1 MFTLLQLPYS
11 FNALEPFIDE
21 QTVQIHYLKHH
32 QGYVDKLNGLIKGT
46 EYENSSL
53 EEIIKKSEG
62 AIFNNA
68 AQIWNHSFYRE
79 CMKSGSI
86 DNQPEGIIL
95 EKIEEKRG
103 TFHDFKDEFTNSA
116 VGNFGSGRTWI
127 VKNSDGNIE
136 IINTINANNPIV
148 ENKVPLLTVDIREHA
163 YYLKY
168 QNRRIEYVS
177 NRRNLVNRNKIEEN
191 FNK

>member
-32 QGYVDKLNGLIKGT
+32 QWYVDKLNWLIKWT

-53 EEIIKKSEG
+53 EEIIKKSEW

-79 CMKSGSI
+79 CMKSWSI
-86 DNQPEGIIL
+86 DNQPEWIIL
-95 EKIEEKRG
+95 EKIEEKRW

-116 VGNFGSGRTWI
+116 VWNFGSWRTWI
-127 VKNSDGNIE
+127 VKNSDWNIE